1 MRVYVAAPWAARHTA
16 REVAG
21 VFRTEGFEITRNW
34 WDCEC
39 ADDDYDMLGEHAI
52 EDIYAVEDADAF
64 VLLEISRSEGKA
76 VEMGVALASGIP
88 VIVVLY
94 GDMPTNIFQ
103 HHPGVL
109 IVSSEGDALNALEAL
124 EKFAC
129 DD

>member
-1 MRVYVAAPWAARHTA
+1 MRVYVAAPWDDRI
-16 REVAG
+16 VAG
-21 VFRTEGFEITRNW
+21 DFAVTLRHMGFEITRYW
-34 WDCEC
+34 WDVEC
-39 ADDDYDMLGEHAI
+39 DEDDYTLLGEHAV

-64 VLLEISRSEGKA
+64 VLLQTSKSEGKA

-88 VIVVLY
+88 VIAVLF
-94 GDMPTNIFQ
+94 GKTLSNIFQ

-109 IVSSEGDALNALEAL
+109 VVNKLDDAMAALEAL